1 MKEWRRSRGTCTCG
15 WLAGNDSRRTAVIA
29 RKVQRRK
36 KDLFRGIPSTTIR
49 KPHTNRECRRPG
61 GREEEGGAGSRH
73 VTHKEH
79 VGSGRVSKSK
89 NRLVGWSRRRREDFF
104 VPHASTQPNTQ
115 AHTYSTPKESVVLA
129 PQMARAS
136 PTFRFSAS
144 QSQATN

>member
-104 VPHASTQPNTQ
+104 CSACEHSAKHTSTYILHPQRKRRTC
-115 AHTYSTPKESVVLA
+115 